1 MEDYEIEKMLNKAD
15 SLSENG
21 NYRQAIRIYADAIA
35 YCPSYN
41 KFRLGA
47 AYLGMA
53 VCYAKIG
60 DKDKANEYAAKG
72 YDNYGDFFS
81 NEAEK
86 MSTSSDKSYELRQRA
101 EENYNRAKKHRG
113 ESCFV
118 TTAVCESFGK
128 PDDCYELTMF
138 RKFRDAWLINQPDG
152 KNLIAEYYSIAPV
165 IVDKINRLADSAQI
179 YRNIWQKYLEPCLDF
194 IKIGDNLSCKNK
206 YVEMIRDLKRKYI

>member
-72 YDNYGDFFS
+72 YDNYGDFFPMKLRKCQHRPIKVM
-81 NEAEK
+81 NCVKERK
-86 MSTSSDKSYELRQRA
+86 KTTIELKNI
-101 EENYNRAKKHRG
+101 E
-113 ESCFV
+113 
-118 TTAVCESFGK
+118 GK
-128 PDDCYELTMF
+128 VV
-138 RKFRDAWLINQPDG
+138 
-152 KNLIAEYYSIAPV
+152 S
-165 IVDKINRLADSAQI
+165 
-179 YRNIWQKYLEPCLDF
+179 
-194 IKIGDNLSCKNK
+194 
-206 YVEMIRDLKRKYI
+206 